1 MNMNT
6 MKEQATMCR
15 MLADRLEEQVSRHIN
30 QSYENDC
37 DATTTA
43 IQRNIIV
50 LRQELLRLSKL
61 VL

>member
-1 MNMNT
+1 MNT
-6 MKEQATMCR
+6 MQEQAALCR
-15 MLADRLEEQVSRHIN
+15 MLADRIEEQVSRHIN
-30 QSYENDC
+30 QSYENDR